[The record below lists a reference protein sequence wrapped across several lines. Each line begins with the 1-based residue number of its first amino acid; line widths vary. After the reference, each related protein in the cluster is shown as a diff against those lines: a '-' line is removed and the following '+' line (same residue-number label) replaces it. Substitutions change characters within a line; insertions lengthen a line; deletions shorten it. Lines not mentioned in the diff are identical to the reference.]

1 MGIHFASGTRC
12 RPNAEQNQDV
22 LKLHPKLIFLIKIY
36 FVCFFFLEKLQC
48 SIILQLLTR
57 HCYSWLSVLFF
68 RKVSKLILLLLL
80 LIMLIYLYLPSNH
93 YNLSS
98 ALLLN
103 LWKERYFYCTDE
115 LAIILKSW
123 RICLSCYPH
132 VLQLFRIT
140 RMFENL
146 RNKAGYLIASFA
158 TVHQPH
164 S

>member
-1 MGIHFASGTRC
+1 MDVLELTAKRKNVKPLGIHFASGTRC

-68 RKVSKLILLLLL
+68 RKLCCQNRSRGLLLQFHLHKQKTSADL
-80 LIMLIYLYLPSNH
+80 RLG
-93 YNLSS
+93 LSV
-98 ALLLN
+98 
-103 LWKERYFYCTDE
+103 R
-115 LAIILKSW
+115 LKSEPD
-123 RICLSCYPH
+123 RRSYH
-132 VLQLFRIT
+132 T
-140 RMFENL
+140 
-146 RNKAGYLIASFA
+146 ASSKR
-158 TVHQPH
+158 TSV